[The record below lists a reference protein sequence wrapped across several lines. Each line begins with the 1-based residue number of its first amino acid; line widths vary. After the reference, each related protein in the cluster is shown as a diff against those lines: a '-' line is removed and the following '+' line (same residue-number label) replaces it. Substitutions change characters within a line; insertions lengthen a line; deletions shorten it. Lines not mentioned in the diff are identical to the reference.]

1 MGVLFNRGRHS
12 FLSEERSL
20 ATVEVM
26 AVSVSLLPV
35 AGIKDPDEG
44 SLRKGYWDH
53 SLKVCFNRGGKSWWA
68 ERDLPV
74 CHICNQEAERDECR
88 CSAHFVDS
96 QPQGCPHPGW
106 VGLTPNKPKPLRT
119 CSETCLLVTL
129 GPVKMTVLAIT
140 MTH

>member
-35 AGIKDPDEG
+35 ARIKDPDEG

-53 SLKVCFNRGGKSWWA
+53 SLKVRFNRGGKSWWA

-74 CHICNQEAERDECR
+74 YVTSAIRKPREMNADAQLTLWIPSPRAAHIQAGSVSPPINLNLC
-88 CSAHFVDS
+88 AHAQRRVS
-96 QPQGCPHPGW
+96 
-106 VGLTPNKPKPLRT
+106 
-119 CSETCLLVTL
+119 
-129 GPVKMTVLAIT
+129 
-140 MTH
+140 